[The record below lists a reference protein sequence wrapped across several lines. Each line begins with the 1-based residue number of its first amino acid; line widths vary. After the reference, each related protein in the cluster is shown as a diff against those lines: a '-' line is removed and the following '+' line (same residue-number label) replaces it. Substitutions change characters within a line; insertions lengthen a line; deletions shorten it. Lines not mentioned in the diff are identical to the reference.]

1 MSPTDVVSQEQTT
14 PARTKVVNDFSI
26 QVATVNGSGS
36 QTANLVLLRS
46 ILLMGIPVSG
56 KNMFPSNIAGLPTWY
71 TIRASKRGYIGRKK
85 EVDFLVAMNPET
97 AKEDVLTLDAG
108 AAVVYDEP
116 LKLNALR
123 SDLTFYPVPF
133 DKLVTAVCPD
143 AKLRRLVRNMIYDGV
158 LAKLLGI
165 DMSLMEQ
172 ALGKQL
178 GKKAKAVTLNQ
189 GALKAGFDY
198 AEATFTKQDPFHIE
212 RMNETSGKILI
223 EGNAAAAIGCMMA
236 GVTVVAWYP
245 ITPSSS
251 LCESLIGYMRKYRI
265 DKETGKATFAIVQA
279 EDEIASLGMVIGA
292 GWAGARAMTATAGPG
307 ISLMSEFAG
316 LAYYAETPAVIF
328 DVQRVGPSTGLP
340 TRTAQGDLLSTAF
353 LSHGDT
359 KHILLI
365 PSSVEECYEMAMAAF
380 DLSEGFQT
388 PIFVMMD
395 LDLGMNNWMSGGFE
409 YPTRPIDRGKLLT
422 PEVLKKIGEWGRYKD
437 VDGDGIPYRTVPGDG
452 MPAFFTRGSGHNAKA
467 QYSERPD
474 DYVDNMDRLARK
486 FETAR
491 TRVPAP
497 IVETNKKA
505 KIGIIGY
512 GTSHWA
518 ISESRDQLREETN
531 VETSYLRVRAYP
543 FNEDLLNF
551 IDAHERLYVVDQ
563 QTEGSW
569 VAMTVW
575 GADYLGWNLRC
586 IYGYRGT
593 QETLLALR
601 RGEIDM
607 WGSTNAKLVRDLVKD
622 GLVDVI
628 TQQDSERRS
637 DFPDVPTFIE
647 LLGNKRPSGAA
658 WEAYLAWA
666 GPTSVDKFLVAPAG
680 TPKEIVTLL
689 RQAFNNMAK
698 DDQFKAQAATF
709 FGDEWRV
716 ISGEKT
722 GALIREV
729 TTISPEAQNFLTQ
742 IRRKYELPLGT
753 AE

>member
-1 MSPTDVVSQEQTT
+1 MSSPSEIAPQETAA
-14 PARTKVVNDFSI
+14 PDSSSRIVNDFSI

-46 ILLMGIPVSG
+46 MLLMGVPVSG

-71 TIRASKRGYIGRKK
+71 TIRASKRGYVGRKK
-85 EVDFLVAMNPET
+85 EVDLLVAMNPET
-97 AKEDVLTLDAG
+97 AKEDVLTLEAG

-116 LKLNALR
+116 LKLKGLR
-123 SDLTFYPVPF
+123 SDLTFYSVPF

-165 DMSLMEQ
+165 DMAFMEQ
-172 ALGKQL
+172 ALTKQL
-178 GKKAKAVTLNQ
+178 GRKAKAVTLNQ
-189 GALKAGFDY
+189 GALKAGWEY
-198 AEATFTKQDPFHIE
+198 AEANFTKQDPFHLE
-212 RMNETSGKILI
+212 KMNETAGKILI
-223 EGNAAAAIGCMMA
+223 EGNSAAAIGCMMA

-251 LCESLIGYMRKYRI
+251 LVESLIGYMRKYRT

-279 EDEIASLGMVIGA
+279 EDEIASRGRGIGA

-365 PSSVEECYEMAMAAF
+365 PSSVEECYSIAQEAF
-380 DLSEGFQT
+380 DLAERFQT
-388 PIFVMMD
+388 PVFVMMD
-395 LDLGMNNWMSGGFE
+395 LDLGMNNWMSDGFK
-409 YPTRPIDRGKLLT
+409 YPDKPIDRGKVLT
-422 PEVLKKIGEWGRYKD
+422 PEMLKRIGEWGRYRD

-474 DYVDNMDRLARK
+474 DYVDNVDRLARK

-491 TRVPAP
+491 TAMPRPVVDNDP
-497 IVETNKKA
+497 EA

-518 ISESRDQLREETN
+518 ITESRDQLREETN
-531 VETSYLRVRAYP
+531 LRTSYLRVRAYP
-543 FNEDLLNF
+543 FTDDIVKF
-551 IDAHERLYVVDQ
+551 IDAYDRIYVVEQNRDAQ
-563 QTEGSW
+563 L
-569 VAMTVW
+569 AM
-575 GADYLGWNLRC
+575 
-586 IYGYRGT
+586 
-593 QETLLALR
+593 
-601 RGEIDM
+601 
-607 WGSTNAKLVRDLVKD
+607 
-622 GLVDVI
+622 
-628 TQQDSERRS
+628 
-637 DFPDVPTFIE
+637 
-647 LLGNKRPSGAA
+647 
-658 WEAYLAWA
+658 
-666 GPTSVDKFLVAPAG
+666 
-680 TPKEIVTLL
+680 LL
-689 RQAFNNMAK
+689 RL
-698 DDQFKAQAATF
+698 
-709 FGDEWRV
+709 E
-716 ISGEKT
+716 
-722 GALIREV
+722 L
-729 TTISPEAQNFLTQ
+729 SPERCGKL
-742 IRRKYELPLGT
+742 RSVLHYSGLPIDARSVSDDILSQEGFEVIKRFT
-753 AE
+753 PASASSMTGGE